1 MRSPPFTHS
10 PCINF
15 KMSAHKLKHPEN
27 DFEGQLKEYSEKHR
41 KMRLAAGQSV
51 LAGNEKSGG
60 VCGAGGAGGPGGA
73 GGAGGAGGTAAESKK
88 RKIDKVDLTISD
100 VENDN
105 AIVIDS
111 DEENQDDSEPHRRT
125 FP

>member
-1 MRSPPFTHS
+1 
-10 PCINF
+10 
-15 KMSAHKLKHPEN
+15 MSAHKLKHPEN

-60 VCGAGGAGGPGGA
+60 VCGAGGAGG
-73 GGAGGAGGTAAESKK
+73 TAAESKK